1 MRRRSK
7 QKRDDLAG
15 YFILA
20 CLISPIICFLLLA
33 ILGKVK
39 EEGPSPETHIRC
51 PDCAEYQGGKSMQT
65 LWLQTGAPMKTR
77 IALFITAFLATAC
90 SSIEM
95 IDGAATAPLA
105 DTCNVSIYQTRR
117 QAEKLGQ
124 IEEVCIV
131 IGTSSG
137 SFSHTVQT
145 AIAKH
150 KSKICQCRDEQSLYR
165 IEERKRT

>member
-1 MRRRSK
+1 
-7 QKRDDLAG
+7 
-15 YFILA
+15 
-20 CLISPIICFLLLA
+20 
-33 ILGKVK
+33 
-39 EEGPSPETHIRC
+39 
-51 PDCAEYQGGKSMQT
+51 MQT
-65 LWLQTGAPMKTR
+65 LWLQTGSPMKTR

-90 SSIEM
+90 SSVEM

-131 IGTSSG
+131 NGTSSG

-150 KSKICQCRDEQSLYR
+150 KSKICQCGTNKAYIESRRESGLEVATVTLIGFR
-165 IEERKRT
+165 ITKDSK